1 MAGGLPPLSQIGA
14 VALGGSLGSVLR
26 FFSNHYFAMWF
37 GTTFPYGTLFVNV
50 AGSLWLG
57 FIGTLALNKAGLFD
71 PNVRLM
77 LTTGFAG
84 GFTTFSSLAFESMA
98 LFQGGSLTMAI
109 GNMAANVFFGML
121 GLILGIYL
129 ARLI

>member
-1 MAGGLPPLSQIGA
+1 MAGSFPPLSQIGA
-14 VALGGSLGSVLR
+14 VALGGSVGSVLR

-57 FIGTLALNKAGLFD
+57 FVGTLALNKAGLFD
-71 PNVRLM
+71 PNVRLL

-84 GFTTFSSLAFESMA
+84 GFTTFSSLAFETMA
-98 LFQGGSLTMAI
+98 LYQGGSLALAL
-109 GNMAANVFFGML
+109 GNVAGNVILGML

-129 ARLI
+129 ARLV